1 MQAVFYKKCKM
12 FYGLFFLYYPAIP
25 ANETNDCWFW
35 DLENPLEVRCGN
47 VVRVVILYVRQCT
60 YIS

>member
-1 MQAVFYKKCKM
+1 MQVVFYKKYKM
-12 FYGLFFLYYPAIP
+12 FYVLFFLGYPDIL

-35 DLENPLEVRCGN
+35 DLENPLEVRCGHY
-47 VVRVVILYVRQCT
+47 VRVVILYVRQCT